1 MYWYD
6 INTFELKYLGK
17 LIMRLQEKPIEY
29 CNTQVR
35 YHANPT
41 EIFSQLCNQRHSTL
55 LLESSEI
62 HKKHNIESMMI
73 IDSALRIVAYD
84 TYVVIHALTK
94 NGANLFSLLEK
105 ILPNTIKISKTYNKI
120 KLIFPDTNNT
130 MDEDNRLKSIS
141 IFDCLRSLL
150 KIIEPPQNA
159 PKSIFLGGLFSYD
172 LISCFEP
179 IPKLPNQSRCPDY
192 CFYLAEILLI
202 FDHQKHISELSYTL
216 FNSDTSEKNRL
227 ITRMHE
233 LKEKINH
240 TNIPQPIPC
249 KTIQHMKLYC
259 NQNDELYKKN
269 ICKIQRSI
277 YQGEILQAVPS
288 RCFFLPCPSALAAYH
303 VLKQNNPSPYMFF
316 MQDQMFTLFGA
327 SPESSLK
334 YNSNNRK
341 IEIYPIAGTRARVYH
356 DDGSLDIDTDNR
368 IELEMRLNHKEISEH
383 LMLVDLARNDLA
395 RVCKAGSRYVAD
407 LLKVDRYSCVM
418 HLVSKVVGELHHDF
432 DILHAYQACMN
443 MGTLTGAPKIRAMQ
457 IIYEVEQQ
465 RRNTYGGSIGYL
477 TGSGNL
483 DTCIIIRSAY
493 VVNNIATVQAGAG
506 IVIDSI
512 PQSEADESRNKARAV
527 LQAIAIAH
535 HAIETF

>member
-1 MYWYD
+1 MIYQAKHTE
-6 INTFELKYLGK
+6 NFK
-17 LIMRLQEKPIEY
+17 
-29 CNTQVR
+29 TQVQ
-35 YHANPT
+35 YHTNPA
-41 EIFSQLCNQRHSTL
+41 EIFNQLCNQRHATL

-62 HKKHNIESMMI
+62 QKKHNIESMMI
-73 IDSALRIVAYD
+73 IDSALRIIAYD
-84 TYVVIHALTK
+84 TNVIIHALTK

-105 ILPNTIKISKTYNKI
+105 NLPNTIKTFKTYNKI
-120 KLIFPDTNNT
+120 KLIFPNIKNIT
-130 MDEDNRLKSIS
+130 DEDTRLKSTS
-141 IFDCLRSLL
+141 IFDCLRLLL
-150 KIIEPPQNA
+150 KIVQSPKDI
-159 PKSIFLGGLFSYD
+159 PKSIFLGGLFAYD

-179 IPKLPNQSRCPDY
+179 IPKLFNQSNCPDY

-202 FDHQKHISELSYTL
+202 FDHQKHISELNGTL
-216 FNSDTSEKNRL
+216 FDSDISEKNRL
-227 ITRMHE
+227 KIRMYE
-233 LKEKINH
+233 LTEKINH
-240 TNIPQPIPC
+240 ITSHSIPY
-249 KTIQHMKLYC
+249 KTIKHMKLYC

-269 ICKIQRSI
+269 ICKIQRAI
-277 YQGEILQAVPS
+277 YQGEIFQAVPS

-303 VLKQNNPSPYMFF
+303 VLKKNNPSPYMFF
-316 MQDQMFTLFGA
+316 MQDKIFTLFGA

-334 YNSNNRK
+334 YNPNNRK
-341 IEIYPIAGTRARVYH
+341 IEIHPIAGTRARVYH
-356 DDGSLDIDTDNR
+356 NNGSLNMDADNR

-395 RVCKAGSRYVAD
+395 RVCKAGSRYVDD
-407 LLKVDRYSCVM
+407 LLKVDRYAFVM
-418 HLVSKVVGELHHDF
+418 HLVSKVVGELHQNF

-457 IIYEVEQQ
+457 IIYEIEQQ

-477 TGSGNL
+477 TGSGHL

-512 PQSEADESRNKARAV
+512 PQSEADESRNKARSV

-535 HAIETF
+535 HSKEIF